1 MLGRILIG
9 IIRFYRA
16 AISPWTLP
24 SCRYSPTC
32 SAYAIESLETHGAVR
47 GGWLALRR
55 IGRCH
60 PWGGQGVDPVPA
72 PSAHEHRTLE
82 DHTERVHL
90 PGLTY

>member
-9 IIRFYRA
+9 IIRLYRA

-24 SCRYSPTC
+24 SCRYWPTC
-32 SAYAIESLETHGAVR
+32 SAYAIESLETHGAIR

-72 PSAHEHRTLE
+72 LSTHEHWTPE
-82 DHTERVHL
+82 GHTERVHL
-90 PGLTY
+90 PGLTS